1 MPKPLGLSVYV
12 STFTSQ
18 LPILEKLKET
28 NSYIF
33 TSFHITEE
41 LDDDYVTN
49 AKNMCSWLHQY
60 GFHII
65 ADVSPK
71 TLEIFAQPD
80 LLEFAEDMK
89 VSVLRLDYGFDEEE
103 IKRVAKQMPI
113 AFNASTLYPDAP
125 LTFKGHQIY
134 AMHNFY
140 PRPETGL
147 DWKLF
152 ATINLAIKQNR
163 SPQVVAF
170 IPGDGIL
177 RGPIYEG
184 LPTLERH
191 RGLPPYVAYLD
202 LIKNSSVDQVFIGD
216 VSISDDQLQLIE
228 DYRSTGVIAL
238 PVQFA
243 SDFEYLYDH
252 VYTIRVDSPSGLMR
266 LQESRS
272 YASQGKPIKAQHCT
286 ERNRGS
292 ITIDNEAYKRYSG
305 EIQIMRE
312 HYPKDERVNV
322 IGKLSEEF
330 VPLVDCV
337 KNGDKIRFVHI

>member
-1 MPKPLGLSVYV
+1 MLKPLGLSVYV

-18 LPILEKLKET
+18 LPILEKLKGT
-28 NSYIF
+28 NSFIF

-41 LDDDYVTN
+41 LDGDYVTN
-49 AKNMCSWLHQY
+49 AKNMCSWLQQH
-60 GFHII
+60 GFPII

-71 TLEIFAQPD
+71 TLEIFAQSD
-80 LLEFAEDMK
+80 LLQFAQDMK

-113 AFNASTLYPDAP
+113 AFNASTFDPDAP
-125 LTFKGHQIY
+125 MIVEGHQIY

-147 DWKLF
+147 DWPLF
-152 ATINLAIKQNR
+152 ETINLAIKQNR
-163 SPQVVAF
+163 STQVVAF
-170 IPGDGIL
+170 IPGDDIL

-184 LPTLERH
+184 LPTMERH

-202 LIKNSSVDQVFIGD
+202 LIRNSCVDQVFIGD
-216 VSISDDQLQLIE
+216 VSISTEQLQLIE
-228 DYRSTGVIAL
+228 DYRSNGVIVL
-238 PVQFA
+238 PVQFTA
-243 SDFEYLYDH
+243 DFEYLYDH
-252 VYTIRVDSPSGLMR
+252 VYTIRVDSPRGLMR

-272 YASQGKPIKAQHCT
+272 YASQGEPIKAQQCK
-286 ERNRGS
+286 ERTRGS

-312 HYPKDERVNV
+312 HYPKDKRVNV
-322 IGKLSEEF
+322 IGELSEEY